1 MKRTFIALALVIVA
15 LAAWPTAQLIAQQP
29 KTARGTVTAVADD
42 SLTVKV
48 ADNELKFHVD
58 AKTNVEA
65 VGAGTKTRQARA
77 AGQPGPK
84 LTEVVKVG
92 QPVAVSYSDM
102 GGTLHASR
110 IRAISSAG
118 NAGAG
123 AVAAEGGAKTANG
136 TVKSVAGTSLT
147 INGSS
152 GSGATFTQTFTID
165 GTTKVIGRGAGTA
178 AAAAGGKTA
187 VTDLVSTGDRVSVT
201 YRAAGNALHASE
213 IRVTGKAGPSK

>member
-1 MKRTFIALALVIVA
+1 MKRTLIGLALVTMA
-15 LAAWPTAQLIAQQP
+15 LAAWPAAQLIAQEP
-29 KTARGTVTAVADD
+29 KMARGVVTAVADD

-48 ADNELKFHVD
+48 TDHEMKFQVD

-65 VGAGTKTRQARA
+65 VGAGTKSRQARA

-84 LTEVVKVG
+84 LTAVVKVG

-110 IRAISSAG
+110 IRAITSAG
-118 NAGAG
+118 GGGAG

-136 TVKSVAGTSLT
+136 TVKSIAGTSLT

-178 AAAAGGKTA
+178 TAAAGGKTA
-187 VTDLVSTGDRVSVT
+187 VTELVSAGDKVSVT
-201 YRAAGNALHASE
+201 YHPAGNALHAAE
-213 IRVTGKAGPSK
+213 IRVTAKAGPSK